1 MTINQ
6 LIDQLQ
12 EIKLVINTTPFDKN
26 KFFVLCKGLNDFGL
40 DVDKDQFVYITKM
53 ETEEDD
59 ILYSDYQ

>member
-12 EIKLVINTTPFDKN
+12 EIKLVINTAPFDRN
-26 KFFVLCKGLNDFGL
+26 KFFVLCKKLNEFGL